1 MIFFVSGNLEAD
13 LLIVALANLLSETPS
28 AAERDKLAKMLQR
41 ALTCREKQI
50 NKRKATDK
58 KARD

>member
-1 MIFFVSGNLEAD
+1 MIYFVSGDLEAD
-13 LLIVALANLLSETPS
+13 LLIIALANLLAETS
-28 AAERDKLAKMLQR
+28 SLAERDKLAKMLQR

-50 NKRKATDK
+50 NKRKATS

>member
-1 MIFFVSGNLEAD
+1 MVYFVSGALEAD
-13 LLIVALANLLSETPS
+13 LLIIALANLLAETS
-28 AAERDKLAKMLQR
+28 SLAERDKIAKMLQR

-50 NKRKATDK
+50 NKRKATR